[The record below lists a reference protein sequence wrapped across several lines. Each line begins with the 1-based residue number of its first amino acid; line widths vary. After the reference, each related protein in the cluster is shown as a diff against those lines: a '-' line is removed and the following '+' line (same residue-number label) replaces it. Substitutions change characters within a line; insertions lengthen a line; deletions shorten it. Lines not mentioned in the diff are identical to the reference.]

1 MPRFVIPRFSRK
13 GHSEGIHPSLIPPG
27 RYDPFAAAAHAPEES
42 AQAAPAPTRQGWA
55 SDRFTEDTTEQ
66 QAVAG

>member
-13 GHSEGIHPSLIPPG
+13 VQAQGIHPSLIPPG
-27 RYDPFAAAAHAPEES
+27 RYDPFAAAAQASEET

-66 QAVAG
+66 ERVAG